1 MTLGASMAGSLVLAQ
16 VEGDIGPWPLA
27 IAIAILVAL
36 AFIAGHI
43 ASGPG
48 YLPRDRAKG
57 DRGAASS
64 VNFGHGGGGSADGM
78 RHEDGD
84 GPWSGS
90 GGDDGGGAGD
100 GGGDAGGGE

>member
-1 MTLGASMAGSLVLAQ
+1 MTHVASMAGSSAMAQ
-16 VEGDIGPWPLA
+16 VEGDVGPWPLA

-36 AFIAGHI
+36 ALIAGHI

-64 VNFGHGGGGSADGM
+64 VNFGHGGGSADGM
-78 RHEDGD
+78 RHDDGD
-84 GPWSGS
+84 GTWSGS